1 MMYEAAGMNNELYQ
15 VPLSQFTT
23 ARDALVARLKAA
35 GNDSAAAEAKRARK
49 PSVAA
54 WAANQVVWQA
64 RDQWARLQAAAEAL
78 RKKHEKATS
87 PEELRQAVREQRE
100 ALQACEARAAELLE
114 QFDHDAGTSVL
125 QKVGRTLLALAYGA
139 PGVTPGRLDHELQP
153 PGFEVFT
160 GLTLATPK
168 ARAASAPPAAPAPFP
183 PAASPPASSSPRG
196 GAAAT
201 RTKAQQKADDQER
214 ARRREALAA
223 AKTRHAESRRAL
235 MKSRNRLAAEEKRRD
250 TLEDELAAARRA
262 CDDARRQLEGAE
274 AEDAAAD
281 AALHALDAEFAE

>member
-1 MMYEAAGMNNELYQ
+1 MNDQLYQ

-23 ARDALVARLKAA
+23 ARDALAARLKAA
-35 GNDSAAAEAKRARK
+35 GNDSSAAEAKRARK

-64 RDQWARLQAAAEAL
+64 HDEWARLQAAAEAL

-100 ALQACEARAAELLE
+100 ALQACEASAAKLLE
-114 QFDHDAGTSVL
+114 QQGHDAGTSVL

-160 GLTLATPK
+160 GLTLAATKP
-168 ARAASAPPAAPAPFP
+168 RESPAPPVAPAPLP
-183 PAASPPASSSPRG
+183 PPPSPPASSPGG
-196 GAAAT
+196 GAATT
-201 RTKAQQKADDQER
+201 RTKAQQKIDDQER
-214 ARRREALAA
+214 ARRRAALAA

-235 MKSRNRLAAEEKRRD
+235 MKARTRLATDEKRRE
-250 TLEDELAAARRA
+250 TLEGELVAARRA
-262 CDDARRQLEGAE
+262 CDDARRQLEAAE
-274 AEDAAAD
+274 AEDAAAE
-281 AALHALDAEFAE
+281 AALQALDTESSAE